1 MDTPWLTG
9 QGCALALSV
18 FRIHCTF
25 SGTRKFQR
33 TPAHSLGWRRAEGVA
48 VMFLAP
54 EDPDQTDPEAG
65 REWGLQESRVL
76 QERGRHDEGPL
87 GCRFSGPS

>member
-1 MDTPWLTG
+1 MG
-9 QGCALALSV
+9 QGCALALSG

-33 TPAHSLGWRRAEGVA
+33 TPAHSLGWRGAEGVA

-65 REWGLQESRVL
+65 RVGSARV
-76 QERGRHDEGPL
+76 RGSAGEGPA
-87 GCRFSGPS
+87 